1 MADTREPRY
10 AGFWLRLGA
19 SIIDVIVLVAIIA
32 PIELFFFGRE
42 YPMLAMEGKTLAVD
56 FWTQLALPLLAM
68 ILLWRYRSATPGLML
83 LSARIV
89 DATTLAPATVGKL
102 TLRAAAL
109 LVMWLIPI
117 LLIGVVW
124 IAFDARKQG
133 WHDKLA
139 KTVVVRASEEL

>member
-89 DATTLAPATVGKL
+89 DAATLAPATVGKL
-102 TLRAAAL
+102 TLRAVAL

-124 IAFDARKQG
+124 VAFDGRKQG

-139 KTVVVRASEEL
+139 KTVVVRVSEEL